1 MELWERNVE
10 ARLRRKV
17 SEHQYSFILRKSIA
31 DSMFTLKILMDMY
44 REAQKVLLVDLEK
57 AYDGMVVKLYMINGL
72 ETVPHGLGF
81 LKSKTLLP
89 G

>member
-1 MELWERNVE
+1 MKAWERNVE
-10 ARLRRKV
+10 ALLRRKV
-17 SEHQYSFILRKSIA
+17 GEHQYSFILRKSTA

-57 AYDGMVVKLYMINGL
+57 AYDVMVVKLSMIKGL
-72 ETVPHGLGF
+72 ETVSHGLGF

>member
-1 MELWERNVE
+1 
-10 ARLRRKV
+10 
-17 SEHQYSFILRKSIA
+17 
-31 DSMFTLKILMDMY
+31 MDMY
-44 REAQKVLLVDLEK
+44 REAQKLLLMDLEK
-57 AYDGMVVKLYMINGL
+57 AYDRMVVNLSTVYGL